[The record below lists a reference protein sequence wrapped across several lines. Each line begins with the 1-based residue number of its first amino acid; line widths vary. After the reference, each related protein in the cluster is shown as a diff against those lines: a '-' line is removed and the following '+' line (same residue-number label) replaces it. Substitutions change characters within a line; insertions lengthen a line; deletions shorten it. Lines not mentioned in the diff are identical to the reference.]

1 MKLNKRGQAWSIDLI
16 IAVIIFS
23 AGILIFFIYSINQAG
38 EAKEV
43 LSELGYQGD
52 VILNNLLSEGYPQDW
67 NQTNVVT
74 IGILSNNKINE
85 TKLERFYNYSI
96 SDYSATRSKFNTRY
110 DYYFTFSDMTINS
123 VPVDGIG
130 MPGIVDVNNINSS
143 SLIKITRFSIYKEK
157 PTTIY
162 LYIWEKDN

>member
-16 IAVIIFS
+16 IAIIIFS
-23 AGILIFFIYSINQAG
+23 AGILIFFIYSINQAS

-52 VILNNLLSEGYPQDW
+52 VILNNILSEGYPQDW

-74 IGILSNNKINE
+74 IGILSGNKINE
-85 TKLERFYNYSI
+85 TKLERFYDYSI
-96 SDYSATRSKFNTRY
+96 SDYSGTRSKFNTRY
-110 DYYFTFSDMTINS
+110 DYYFTFSNMTINS
-123 VPVDGIG
+123 FPVYGIG
-130 MPGIVDVNNINSS
+130 MFGTNVSNISSS
-143 SLIKITRFSIYKEK
+143 SLIKITRFSVYKEK

-162 LYIWEKDN
+162 LYIWEK